1 MGRAA
6 VTVAVVLIILVVLF
20 FAPVLRDQPWTPLR
34 IAGIAIA
41 LVGLVF
47 LVITHINLG
56 ASFAFGAQ
64 PKGPLVTHG
73 IYSKIRNP
81 MYVFVDVTV
90 AGLLLAADLPWL
102 LVLIPIWAIFQ
113 VRQAGREAR
122 MLQEKFGQA
131 YLDYRKKTWF

>member
-6 VTVAVVLIILVVLF
+6 VTIAAVLLILAVLF

-34 IAGIAIA
+34 IAGVAIA
-41 LVGLVF
+41 LVGTLF

-56 ASFAFGAQ
+56 TSFAFGAQ

-81 MYVFVDVTV
+81 MYVFVDLTL
-90 AGLLLAADLPWL
+90 AGLLLAANLPWL
-102 LVLIPIWAIFQ
+102 LVLIPVWAIFQ
-113 VRQAGREAR
+113 ARRAGREAR

>member
-6 VTVAVVLIILVVLF
+6 VTIAVVLVIFALF
-20 FAPVLRDQPWTPLR
+20 FFVPVLRDEPWTPLR
-34 IAGIAIA
+34 LAGVAIA

-56 ASFAFGAQ
+56 ESFAFGAQ

-81 MYVFVDVTV
+81 MYIFVDVTV
-90 AGLLLAADLPWL
+90 AGLLLAANLPWL

-113 VRQAGREAR
+113 ARQAGREAKV
-122 MLQEKFGQA
+122 LQERFGQA

>member
-6 VTVAVVLIILVVLF
+6 VTIAVVLVIFALF
-20 FAPVLRDQPWTPLR
+20 FFVPMLRDEPWTPLR
-34 IAGIAIA
+34 LAGVAIA
-41 LVGLVF
+41 LVGLV
-47 LVITHINLG
+47 LLAITHINLG
-56 ASFAFGAQ
+56 ESFAFGVQ

-81 MYVFVDVTV
+81 MYIFVDVTV
-90 AGLLLAADLPWL
+90 AGLLLAANLPWL

-113 VRQAGREAR
+113 ARQAGREAKA
-122 MLQEKFGQA
+122 LQERFGQA